1 MRVTAPSN
9 VDAERNIITSVLR
22 APQTLDVLEQILE
35 VEDFYHEPH
44 QDIYKAAKALYERGE
59 AVDEILLQDQLKA
72 MGALERSRATLQ
84 TLSTG
89 SANVEAVEGH
99 ARVVRDKAVLR
110 RMQWEAVQIAQRCGE
125 DDADAKTVVGEADA
139 FIQQLGQRTISGSM
153 ERIQNPLLRAYDR
166 IIEIAESGGKK
177 IPGVPS
183 GYKGLDTITSG
194 FQPADL
200 IILAARPSVGKTA
213 LAGNILANVAIDHGI
228 PAAMFS
234 LEMTKEAIAL
244 RLMQARARIS
254 SDKLRTG
261 SLSEEEW
268 ETLNHHMTSIWNAPI
283 YIDDTSS
290 IPVNEV
296 RAKVRK
302 LQRHG
307 VGLIIVDYLQLMKS
321 GNKNLVREQEVSEIA
336 RGLKNIAKDSGIPI
350 IALAQLSR
358 GVEKREDKMPILSDL
373 RESGSIE
380 QEADIVMFLHRD
392 NYYGY
397 ASKDVQ
403 DDSPMTVDPTKLIV
417 AKHRNGP
424 VGKVDIFFE
433 RNYARFT
440 EMTRRYERQE
450 EAHYATIA

>member
-9 VDAERNIITSVLR
+9 VDAERNVISSILR
-22 APQTLDVLEQILE
+22 AQQVLDTLEQILE
-35 VEDFYHEPH
+35 AEDFYYEPH
-44 QDIYKAAKALYERGE
+44 QDIYKAAKFLHERGE
-59 AVDEILLQDQLKA
+59 TVDEILLLEQLKA
-72 MGALERSRATLQ
+72 MGALERARATLQ

-99 ARVVRDKAVLR
+99 ARAVRDKAVLR

-125 DDADAKTVVGEADA
+125 DDADAQTVVGEADA
-139 FIQQLGQRTISGSM
+139 FIQQLGQRTISQSM

-166 IIEIAESGGKK
+166 IVEVAESGGSK
-177 IPGVPS
+177 IPGVAS
-183 GYKGLDTITSG
+183 GYKGLDNLTSG

-244 RLMQARARIS
+244 RLMQCRARIS

-261 SLSEEEW
+261 RLNEEEW
-268 ETLNHHMTSIWNAPI
+268 DALNHHMTAIWNAPI
-283 YIDDTSS
+283 FIDDTSS

-321 GNKNLVREQEVSEIA
+321 GQKNLVREQEVSEIA

-358 GVEKREDKMPILSDL
+358 GVEKREDKTPVLSDL

-403 DDSPMTVDPTKLIV
+403 DDSPLAVEPTKLII

-433 RNYARFT
+433 RDFARFT
-440 EMTRRYERQE
+440 EMTRRYQQHQE
-450 EAHYATIA
+450 DHYAMAA